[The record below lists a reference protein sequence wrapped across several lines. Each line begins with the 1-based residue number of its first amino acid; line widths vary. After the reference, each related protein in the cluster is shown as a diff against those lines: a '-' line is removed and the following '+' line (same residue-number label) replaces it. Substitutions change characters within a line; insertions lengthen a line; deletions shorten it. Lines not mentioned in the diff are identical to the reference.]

1 MKTLLRPFFVLV
13 IFGTVAIFPLPY
25 PVLAADCNV
34 AASNLAASKGGEVL
48 NVVARQKDGKLDC
61 EITLRLPGKDGQPP
75 RVVTS
80 NISG

>member
-13 IFGTVAIFPLPY
+13 MFGTLAMVPNTHPA
-25 PVLAADCNV
+25 LAADCNV

-48 NVVARQKDGKLDC
+48 NVVARQKDGKVDC